1 MEIFSK
7 LFGLFNSKKNNSFE
21 GTINTTLVGLEV
33 SNQTKSQKYNIAT
46 LHDYLKDNPTSS
58 FARYMLAEVL
68 LDKNDIV
75 NARKEF
81 MIALKLEK
89 KYKEQILTQEEKKL
103 KKAAKAKI
111 EKRLGYKIN

>member
-1 MEIFSK
+1 MDILSR
-7 LFGLFNSKKNNSFE
+7 LLGLFNSKKNKSFDE
-21 GTINTTLVGLEV
+21 TINTTLIGLEI
-33 SNQTKSQKYNIAT
+33 SNQSKGQKYNIAT
-46 LHDYLKDNPTSS
+46 LHDYLKSNPTSS

-68 LDKNDIV
+68 LDKNDVV

-89 KYKEQILTQEEKKL
+89 KHKEQILTPEEKKL